1 MSTSSETVATPAS
14 DGPRYKRRLRNYL
27 IDAGLQ
33 VRYTGFIIAVAI
45 VLTAAL
51 GWKIFD
57 AVRETSKIISMT
69 GLVDPATAGELQE
82 QFSQAD
88 RIVIW
93 GIVGFGIVLVLS
105 IAGAGIWITH
115 KVAGPLYNIARVF
128 GRIRDN
134 HLAPPLRALRKGD
147 ELQDFYSAFR
157 EMHEALRLRASADA
171 QLLADAIAALEA
183 GGGQASAETLERLRR
198 TKQDKETSLTT

>member
-1 MSTSSETVATPAS
+1 MSTSDTVASSAS
-14 DGPRYKRRLRNYL
+14 DGPKYKRRLRNYL
-27 IDAGLQ
+27 IDASLQ
-33 VRYTGFIIAVAI
+33 VRYTGFIIVVAI

-69 GLVDPATAGELQE
+69 GLVDPTTAGELQE

-88 RIVIW
+88 RVVIW
-93 GIVGFGIVLVLS
+93 GMVGFGVVLVLS

-115 KVAGPLYNIARVF
+115 KVAGPLYNIARVL

-134 HLAPPLRALRKGD
+134 QLAPPLRALRKGD
-147 ELQDFYSAFR
+147 ELQDFYTTFR
-157 EMHEALRLRASADA
+157 EMHEALRARASADA
-171 QLLADAIAALEA
+171 QLLGEVIAALEA
-183 GGGQASAETLERLRR
+183 AEGATPAAVLERIRQSKR
-198 TKQDKETSLTT
+198 DKETSLST